1 MCEYIDNQYFII
13 IHVNVKLEN
22 ITGILLLKNLM
33 DLDYNT
39 Q

>member
-22 ITGILLLKNLM
+22 ITGILLKNLM